1 MEEKTGFTDPNIR
14 EERVKIANDHS
25 YEDERI
31 ASSVTSR
38 RVETDFSSILNKRT
52 NVTHMN
58 EGGFSSF
65 NMWGVK
71 SQLGKVN
78 PDKYGSDKSVNDV
91 ESSIDELK
99 EQKRRE
105 KYENDR
111 LKKITQEVPPPN
123 TFDDLIKTALTIAN
137 RKEAIRKVA
146 WWCLVY
152 FIYSL
157 VLICVV
163 LIVVYVLLAALYN
176 VEISTFLSPDNGLS
190 FQDNL
195 LKLDR
200 EVISIHSSKA
210 TPFQLIDS
218 HDTNMNIVYKATGA
232 AVDQKILFLDGNSD
246 EKSSFLSSSNNDMY
260 IATGNNMYFD
270 PAGGHAVIAS
280 NITTTLSV
288 NSDVYNSDAV
298 LYVNGS
304 SILGTSSNDSVAVS
318 GDMSIGGD
326 TSIGGSTTI
335 NGTLI
340 ASIIDMTN
348 TTLYFNEREY
358 PGNRINNISVGDLI
372 VENVYFESMFLD
384 VTAAT
389 TFTGLVTASS
399 GLSVTSGGLKVTRG
413 VTINSHGLWVS
424 GGLTMYNSGE
434 IHGGLSIVDGGLTVS
449 SGGVVANA
457 GLYVINTGIRV
468 TNGITINNDG
478 LNVATG
484 GLQATGGATIHSG
497 GIFMK
502 GGLTVFDTGFR
513 VNAGGAT
520 INTGGLTVVGG
531 LTISSQSFTMT
542 GSATIGN
549 SMTVGNGL
557 TVTNG
562 LVVDTKGMQVTT
574 GGITVG
580 LDGLNIVSGGM
591 TVQDT
596 GIYVTLG
603 GATIDAGGIV
613 VNTDGVTVNA
623 GGATINADGLAIT
636 AGGCTI
642 SQDGIRIASG
652 GLSVVTDG
660 IVVNG
665 GLSVTNTGLYVNDGV
680 SILDTG
686 LTVQTG
692 GIVVQAG
699 GIQVTNGISVFTTGI
714 KITGGLT
721 VFNTG
726 LMVTTGGL
734 TVTSGNVRLTNGNL
748 AVDTGTTTLAGLTVS
763 NDGISV
769 LGGGMTISQDGLVVN
784 GAASMNSGCSVTSGL
799 STDTLA
805 VSSTSEFTGQAT
817 FLGGTVGA
825 SDTRLK
831 TNIKPIS
838 DALNKILS
846 LNGVHYSWST
856 DKKNG
861 YDAPDASSNR
871 HIGFLAQEVQ
881 RVVPEIVVPLYPE
894 GKDDQHYLGIRYD
907 EIIPIIVE
915 GMKEFNAKL
924 LKQQKATEDCDNVT
938 LKVLELEETVRMLAS
953 ELHELKTQYK
963 EVLALVQK

>member
-1 MEEKTGFTDPNIR
+1 MEEKTGFADSGIR

-25 YEDERI
+25 FEDERN

-52 NVTHMN
+52 NVSHMN

-78 PDKYGSDKSVNDV
+78 PDKYGSDNGVNDV
-91 ESSIDELK
+91 ESSIDEVK

-111 LKKITQEVPPPN
+111 LKKIAQEMPPPN

-137 RKEAIRKVA
+137 RKEAIRKIA
-146 WWCLVY
+146 WLFLVN

-157 VLICVV
+157 VLMCVI

-176 VEISTFLSPDNGLS
+176 VKISTFLSPENSLS
-190 FQDNL
+190 FQDSL
-195 LKLDR
+195 LKLDS
-200 EVISIHSSKA
+200 EVVSIHSSKA

-218 HDTNMNIVYKATGA
+218 HDTAMNIEYKATGA

-246 EKSSFLSSSNNDMY
+246 EKSSVLSSSNNDMY
-260 IATGNNMYFD
+260 IATRNNMYLD
-270 PAGGHAVIAS
+270 PSGGHVVIAS

-288 NSDVYNSDAV
+288 NSDAYDSGAV

-304 SILGTSSNDSVAVS
+304 TVLGTSSNDGAAVS

-326 TSIGGSTTI
+326 TSIGGGATI

-340 ASIIDMTN
+340 ASVIDVSN
-348 TTLYFNEREY
+348 ATLYFNERDY

-384 VTAAT
+384 VTGTT
-389 TFTGLVTASS
+389 TFTGLVSASS
-399 GLSVTSGGLKVTRG
+399 GLSVTSGGLSVTRG
-413 VTINSHGLWVS
+413 ITINNDGLWVS

-434 IHGGLSIVDGGLTVS
+434 IHGGLSIIDGGLTVS
-449 SGGVVANA
+449 SGGVIANA

-468 TNGITINNDG
+468 THGITINTDG

-497 GIFMK
+497 GIWMK

-520 INTGGLTVVGG
+520 INTGGLTVSGG

-542 GSATIGN
+542 GSATIGS

-562 LVVDTKGMQVTT
+562 LVVDTKGIRVTT

-580 LDGLNIVSGGM
+580 LDGLIVTGGV

-596 GIYVTLG
+596 GIYVGLG
-603 GATIDAGGIV
+603 GATINSGGIV
-613 VNTDGVTVNA
+613 VNADGVTVNL
-623 GGATINADGLAIT
+623 GGTTINADGLAIT

-642 SQDGIRIASG
+642 SQDGIRITSG
-652 GLSVVTDG
+652 GLSVVNDG

-665 GLSVTNTGLYVNDGV
+665 GLSVTTTGLFVNDGL

-686 LTVQTG
+686 ITVQTG
-692 GIVVQAG
+692 GIVVQSG
-699 GIQVTNGISVFTTGI
+699 GIQVSQGISVFSNGI
-714 KITGGLT
+714 RVTGGLT
-721 VFNTG
+721 VYNG
-726 LMVTTGGL
+726 DL

-748 AVDTGTTTLAGLTVS
+748 EVVTGTTTLAGLTVS
-763 NDGISV
+763 NDGISII
-769 LGGGMTISQDGLVVN
+769 GGGMTINQDGLSVN
-784 GAASMNSGCSVTSGL
+784 GAVSMGSGCSVTSGL
-799 STDTLA
+799 ITDTLD
-805 VSSTSEFTGQAT
+805 VTGTSSFTGQAT
-817 FLGGTVGA
+817 FSGGTVGT
-825 SDTRLK
+825 SDARLK

-838 DALNKILS
+838 DALSKILL
-846 LNGVHYSWST
+846 LNGVHYSWKAGT
-856 DKKNG
+856 KNG
-861 YDAPDASSNR
+861 YEALDASNNR

-881 RVVPEIVVPLYPE
+881 RIVPEIVVPLYPE
-894 GKDDQHYLGIRYD
+894 GKDDQRYLGIRYD

-924 LKQQKATEDCDNVT
+924 LKQQKSTEGCDNVT

-963 EVLALVQK
+963 EVLSLVQK